1 MKFTTR
7 NTYLLGEE
15 KIELLGTKHVAVFG
29 VGGVGSFVCEAL
41 VRTGIGEISLIDFD
55 RIDITNL
62 NRQLMTSTNN
72 IGQLKVDVL
81 KERLSLINPDLK
93 INCYPM
99 YFNHESELD
108 FSKFDYVVDA
118 IDSVDSKCELL
129 RTCNL
134 KQIPFIMALGTARKL
149 DPTLLRVSKLS
160 KTSVDP
166 LAKKLRY
173 IARKENLGDCKVVYS
188 TEEALP
194 ITKVD
199 YQVKLVNGSMIFVP
213 ASAGLLIAQQVVQD
227 LIKD

>member
-129 RTCNL
+129 SNR
-134 KQIPFIMALGTARKL
+134 IR
-149 DPTLLRVSKLS
+149 
-160 KTSVDP
+160 
-166 LAKKLRY
+166 
-173 IARKENLGDCKVVYS
+173 
-188 TEEALP
+188 
-194 ITKVD
+194 
-199 YQVKLVNGSMIFVP
+199 
-213 ASAGLLIAQQVVQD
+213 
-227 LIKD
+227 